1 MSQDTKEF
9 HNPSEN
15 SKFNNRCCIVTWRQI
30 RDVPRV
36 IILCNYYLIKDIK
49 IMWPERNLTQS
60 CGILFW
66 ILTGNLAEKAC

>member
-15 SKFNNRCCIVTWRQI
+15 SKFNRCCIVTWRQI
-30 RDVPRV
+30 QDVPRV

-49 IMWPERNLTQS
+49 IMWP
-60 CGILFW
+60 
-66 ILTGNLAEKAC
+66 